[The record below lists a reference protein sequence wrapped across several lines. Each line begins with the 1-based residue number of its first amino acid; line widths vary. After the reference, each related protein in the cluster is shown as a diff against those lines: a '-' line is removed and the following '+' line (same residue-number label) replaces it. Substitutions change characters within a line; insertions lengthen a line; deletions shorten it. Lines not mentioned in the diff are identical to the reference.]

1 MRFKRPLLIVTV
13 VVATLAF
20 SNLTSESVT
29 QSDFSE
35 NYPPVVCPATPS
47 GESSAISVPST
58 QTGARVLGKKS
69 VIFKP
74 TRTLRLMQGS
84 SPTILETKNMTSPV
98 WQIKKGVWAGAT
110 ICSAPSTS
118 QWFVGGAADITSK
131 GKLILINS
139 GLSEAIIDVEIWSE
153 SGIRPPKVVTLKANS
168 SVVQTLDS
176 LDPGAKRIALHI
188 VPRSGRVN
196 AFLVDERG
204 RGLKSLGG
212 DMVNAS
218 PDPTRV
224 VVIPAIPHM
233 KRSGKALG
241 HTLRVIAPG
250 DVDARIS
257 VELISTK
264 GSFVPF
270 GFADRAIKAGIV
282 TEIPLNPQLVPS
294 TFALRI
300 SSDRPIVASVYSS
313 TYAQAKSDFVW
324 STSTAEMT
332 EYSLAVSGLAP
343 TMVFSGDKISVSI
356 SILYT
361 NKKEKKFTVT
371 GEGIATF
378 KVPDN
383 ARTVH
388 FTKVSDKTL
397 GGALISTQSGYGY
410 LPLVPGSELTRVLL
424 PSANIRVLN
433 P

>member
-1 MRFKRPLLIVTV
+1 M
-13 VVATLAF
+13 
-20 SNLTSESVT
+20 
-29 QSDFSE
+29 QS
-35 NYPPVVCPATPS
+35 
-47 GESSAISVPST
+47 
-58 QTGARVLGKKS
+58 
-69 VIFKP
+69 
-74 TRTLRLMQGS
+74 S

-110 ICSAPSTS
+110 ICSAPSIS
-118 QWFVGGAADITSK
+118 QWFVGGTADVTSK
-131 GKLILINS
+131 GKLFLINS

-188 VPRSGRVN
+188 APRSGRVN

-218 PDPTRV
+218 PDPSKV

-264 GSFVPF
+264 GTFIPV
-270 GFADRAIKAGIV
+270 GFDARAIKAGIV
-282 TEIPLNPQLVPS
+282 TEIALNPELVPG
-294 TFALRI
+294 TFALKI
-300 SSDRPIVASVYSS
+300 TSDRPIVASVYS
-313 TYAQAKSDFVW
+313 TTFAQAKSDFVW
-324 STSTAEMT
+324 STSTAEMK

-343 TMVFSGDKISVSI
+343 TLVFSGEKISVSL

-361 NKKEKKFTVT
+361 NKKEKKLTVT

-378 KVPDN
+378 TVPEN
-383 ARTVH
+383 ARTIN
-388 FTKVSDKTL
+388 FTKVSDKTV
-397 GGALISTQSGYGY
+397 GGALISSQSGYGY
-410 LPLVPGSELTRVLL
+410 LPLNPGSELTRVLL

>member
-1 MRFKRPLLIVTV
+1 MRFKRPLLIIAAVI
-13 VVATLAF
+13 ATLTF
-20 SNLTSESVT
+20 GNLTSVSVT
-29 QSDFSE
+29 QSDVSE
-35 NYPPVVCPATPS
+35 NYPPVVCPATPA

-58 QTGARVLGKKS
+58 QTGSRVLGKKT

-74 TRTLRLMQGS
+74 TRTLRLMQSS
-84 SPTILETKNMTSPV
+84 SPTILDTKNMTSPV

-110 ICSAPSTS
+110 ICSAPSIS
-118 QWFVGGAADITSK
+118 QWFVGGAADVTSK

-168 SVVQTLDS
+168 FVVQTLDS

-188 VPRSGRVN
+188 APRSGRVN

-218 PDPTRV
+218 PDPSKV

-257 VELISTK
+257 VELVSTK
-264 GSFVPF
+264 GSFIPF
-270 GFADRAIKAGIV
+270 GFDDRVVKAGIV

-294 TFALRI
+294 TFALKI
-300 SSDRPIVASVYSS
+300 TSDRPIVASVYSS

-343 TMVFSGDKISVSI
+343 TLVFAGEKISISL

-371 GEGIATF
+371 GEGIVTF
-378 KVPDN
+378 KAPDN
-383 ARTVH
+383 ARTIN
-388 FTKVSDKTL
+388 FTKVSDKTV
-397 GGALISTQSGYGY
+397 GGSLISTQSGFGY
-410 LPLVPGSELTRVLL
+410 LPLIPGSELTRVLL

>member
-1 MRFKRPLLIVTV
+1 MRFKRPLLIIAAVI
-13 VVATLAF
+13 ATLTF
-20 SNLTSESVT
+20 GNLTSVSVT
-29 QSDFSE
+29 QSDVSE
-35 NYPPVVCPATPS
+35 NYPPVVCPATPA

-58 QTGARVLGKKS
+58 QTGSRVLGKKT

-74 TRTLRLMQGS
+74 TRTLRLMQSS
-84 SPTILETKNMTSPV
+84 SPTILDTKNMTSPV

-110 ICSAPSTS
+110 ICSAPSIS
-118 QWFVGGAADITSK
+118 QWFVGGAADVTSK

-168 SVVQTLDS
+168 FVVQTLDS

-188 VPRSGRVN
+188 APRSGRVN

-218 PDPTRV
+218 PDPSKV

-257 VELISTK
+257 VELVSTK
-264 GSFVPF
+264 GSFIPF
-270 GFADRAIKAGIV
+270 GFDDRVVKAGIV

-294 TFALRI
+294 TFALKI
-300 SSDRPIVASVYSS
+300 TSDRPIVASVYSS

-343 TMVFSGDKISVSI
+343 TLVFAGEKISISL

-378 KVPDN
+378 KVPEN
-383 ARTVH
+383 ARTIN
-388 FTKVSDKTL
+388 FTKVSDKTV
-397 GGALISTQSGYGY
+397 GGSLISTQSGFGY
-410 LPLVPGSELTRVLL
+410 LPLIPGSELTRVLL

>member
-1 MRFKRPLLIVTV
+1 MRFKRPLLIIAAVI
-13 VVATLAF
+13 ATLTF
-20 SNLTSESVT
+20 SNLASVSVT

-35 NYPPVVCPATPS
+35 NYPPVVCPATPA

-58 QTGARVLGKKS
+58 QTGSRVLGKKT

-84 SPTILETKNMTSPV
+84 SPTILDTKNLTSPV

-110 ICSAPSTS
+110 ICSAPSIS

-168 SVVQTLDS
+168 SVVQSLDS

-218 PDPTRV
+218 PDPSKEI
-224 VVIPAIPHM
+224 VIPAIPHM

-270 GFADRAIKAGIV
+270 GFDDRAVKAGIV
-282 TEIPLNPQLVPS
+282 TEIPLNPELVPS
-294 TFALRI
+294 TFALKI
-300 SSDRPIVASVYSS
+300 TSDRPIVASVYSS
-313 TYAQAKSDFVW
+313 TYADGKSDFVW
-324 STSTAEMT
+324 STSTAEMK

-343 TMVFSGDKISVSI
+343 TLVFAGEKISISL
-356 SILYT
+356 SILFT
-361 NKKEKKFTVT
+361 KKKEKKFTIT
-371 GEGIATF
+371 GEGIVTF

-383 ARTVH
+383 ARTIN
-388 FTKVSDKTL
+388 FIKVSDETV
-397 GGALISTQSGYGY
+397 GGSLISTQSGFGY
-410 LPLVPGSELTRVLL
+410 LPLIPGSELTRVLL

>member
-1 MRFKRPLLIVTV
+1 MRFKRPLLIIAAVI
-13 VVATLAF
+13 ATLAF
-20 SNLTSESVT
+20 SNLTSASLT

-35 NYPPVVCPATPS
+35 NYPPVVCPTTPA
-47 GESSAISVPST
+47 GESSAISIPST
-58 QTGARVLGKKS
+58 QTGSRVLGKKT
-69 VIFKP
+69 VILKP
-74 TRTLRLMQGS
+74 TRTLRLMQSS
-84 SPTILETKNMTSPV
+84 SPTILDTKNMTSPV

-110 ICSAPSTS
+110 ICSAPSIS

-153 SGIRPPKVVTLKANS
+153 AGIRPPKVVTLKANS
-168 SVVQTLDS
+168 SVVQSLDS
-176 LDPGAKRIALHI
+176 LDPGAKRIALH
-188 VPRSGRVN
+188 VAPRSGRVN

-218 PDPTRV
+218 PDPSKV

-233 KRSGKALG
+233 KRSDKALG

-270 GFADRAIKAGIV
+270 GFDDRAVKAGIV

-294 TFALRI
+294 TFALKI
-300 SSDRPIVASVYSS
+300 TSDRPIVASVYSS
-313 TYAQAKSDFVW
+313 TYADGKSDFVW
-324 STSTAEMT
+324 STSTAEMK

-343 TMVFSGDKISVSI
+343 TLVFAGEKISISL
-356 SILYT
+356 SILST
-361 NKKEKKFTVT
+361 KKKEKKFAIT
-371 GEGIATF
+371 GEGIVTF
-378 KVPDN
+378 KVPEN
-383 ARTVH
+383 ARTIN
-388 FTKVSDKTL
+388 FTKVSEKTV

>member
-1 MRFKRPLLIVTV
+1 MRFKRPLLIIAAVI
-13 VVATLAF
+13 ATLTF
-20 SNLTSESVT
+20 GNLTSVSVT
-29 QSDFSE
+29 QSDVSE
-35 NYPPVVCPATPS
+35 NYPPVVCPATPA

-58 QTGARVLGKKS
+58 QTGSRVLGKKT

-74 TRTLRLMQGS
+74 TRTLRLMQSS
-84 SPTILETKNMTSPV
+84 SPTILDTKNMTSPV

-110 ICSAPSTS
+110 ICSAPSIS
-118 QWFVGGAADITSK
+118 QWFVGGAADVTSK

-168 SVVQTLDS
+168 FVVQTLDS

-188 VPRSGRVN
+188 APRSGRVN

-218 PDPTRV
+218 PDPSKV

-257 VELISTK
+257 VELVSTN
-264 GSFVPF
+264 GSCIPF
-270 GFADRAIKAGIV
+270 GVDDRVVKAGIV

-294 TFALRI
+294 TFALKI
-300 SSDRPIVASVYSS
+300 TSDRPIVASVYSS

-343 TMVFSGDKISVSI
+343 TLVFAGEKISISL

-371 GEGIATF
+371 GEAIATF
-378 KVPDN
+378 KVPEN
-383 ARTVH
+383 ARTIN
-388 FTKVSDKTL
+388 FTKVSDKTV
-397 GGALISTQSGYGY
+397 GGSLISTQSGFGY
-410 LPLVPGSELTRVLL
+410 LPLIPGSELTRVLL

>member
-1 MRFKRPLLIVTV
+1 MRFKRPLLIVAAV
-13 VVATLAF
+13 IATLAL
-20 SNLTSESVT
+20 SNLTSVSVT
-29 QSDFSE
+29 QSEFSE

-58 QTGARVLGKKS
+58 QTGSRVLGKKS

-74 TRTLRLMQGS
+74 TRTLRLTQSS

-168 SVVQTLDS
+168 SVVQPLDS
-176 LDPGAKRIALHI
+176 LDPGAKRIALH
-188 VPRSGRVN
+188 VAPRSGRVN

-218 PDPTRV
+218 PDPTKV

-233 KRSGKALG
+233 KQSGKVLG
-241 HTLRVIAPG
+241 HTLRVIVPG

-264 GSFVPF
+264 GSFVPV
-270 GFADRAIKAGIV
+270 GFDDRAIKAGIV
-282 TEIPLNPQLVPS
+282 TEIALNPQLIPS

-300 SSDRPIVASVYSS
+300 SSDRPIAASVYSS

-324 STSTAEMT
+324 STSTEEMT

-343 TMVFSGDKISVSI
+343 TLVFSGERISISL

-378 KVPDN
+378 KVPEN
-383 ARTVH
+383 ARTIS
-388 FTKVSDKTL
+388 FTKVSDKTV

-410 LPLVPGSELTRVLL
+410 LPLIPGSELTRVLL

>member
-1 MRFKRPLLIVTV
+1 MRFKRPLLIIAAVI
-13 VVATLAF
+13 ATLTF
-20 SNLTSESVT
+20 SNLTSVSVT

-35 NYPPVVCPATPS
+35 NYPPVVCPATPA

-58 QTGARVLGKKS
+58 QTGSRVLGKKS

-74 TRTLRLMQGS
+74 ARTLRLMQSS
-84 SPTILETKNMTSPV
+84 SPTILDTKNMTSPV

-110 ICSAPSTS
+110 ICSAPAIS

-153 SGIRPPKVVTLKANS
+153 SGIQPPAVVTLKANS
-168 SVVQTLDS
+168 SIVQSLDS

-204 RGLKSLGG
+204 RGLKALGG

-218 PDPTRV
+218 PDPSKM

-270 GFADRAIKAGIV
+270 GFDDRAIKAGIV

-294 TFALRI
+294 TFALKI
-300 SSDRPIVASVYSS
+300 TSDRPIVASVYSS
-313 TYAQAKSDFVW
+313 TYADAKSDFVW
-324 STSTAEMT
+324 STSTAEMKA
-332 EYSLAVSGLAP
+332 YSLAVSGLAP
-343 TMVFSGDKISVSI
+343 TLVFAGEKISISL

-361 NKKEKKFTVT
+361 NKKEKKFTIT

-383 ARTVH
+383 ARTIN
-388 FTKVSDKTL
+388 FTKVSDKTV
-397 GGALISTQSGYGY
+397 GGSLISTQSGFGY
-410 LPLVPGSELTRVLL
+410 LPLIPGSELTRVLL

>member
-1 MRFKRPLLIVTV
+1 MRFKRPLLIIAAVI
-13 VVATLAF
+13 ATLTF
-20 SNLTSESVT
+20 GNLTSVSVT
-29 QSDFSE
+29 QSDVSE
-35 NYPPVVCPATPS
+35 NYPPVVCPATPA

-58 QTGARVLGKKS
+58 QTGSRVLGKKT

-74 TRTLRLMQGS
+74 TRTLRLMQSS
-84 SPTILETKNMTSPV
+84 SPTILDTKNMTSPV

-110 ICSAPSTS
+110 ICSAPSIS
-118 QWFVGGAADITSK
+118 QWFVGGAADVTSK

-168 SVVQTLDS
+168 FVVQTLDS

-188 VPRSGRVN
+188 APRSGRVN

-218 PDPTRV
+218 PDPSKV

-257 VELISTK
+257 VELVSTK
-264 GSFVPF
+264 GSFIPF
-270 GFADRAIKAGIV
+270 GFDDRVVKAGIV

-294 TFALRI
+294 TFALKI
-300 SSDRPIVASVYSS
+300 TSDRPIVASVYSS

-343 TMVFSGDKISVSI
+343 TLVFAGEKISISL

-371 GEGIATF
+371 GEGIVTF

-383 ARTVH
+383 ARTIN
-388 FTKVSDKTL
+388 FTKVSDKTV
-397 GGALISTQSGYGY
+397 GGSLISTQSGFGY
-410 LPLVPGSELTRVLL
+410 LPLIPGSELTRVLL

>member
-1 MRFKRPLLIVTV
+1 MRFKRPLLIIAAVI
-13 VVATLAF
+13 ATLTF
-20 SNLTSESVT
+20 GNLTSVSVT
-29 QSDFSE
+29 QSDVSE
-35 NYPPVVCPATPS
+35 NYPPVVCPATPA

-58 QTGARVLGKKS
+58 QTGSRVLGKKT

-74 TRTLRLMQGS
+74 TRTLRLMQSS
-84 SPTILETKNMTSPV
+84 SPTILDTKNMTSPV

-110 ICSAPSTS
+110 ICSAPSIS
-118 QWFVGGAADITSK
+118 QWFVGGAADVTSK
-131 GKLILINS
+131 GKLILVNS

-168 SVVQTLDS
+168 FVVQTLDS

-188 VPRSGRVN
+188 APRSGRVN

-218 PDPTRV
+218 PDPSKV

-257 VELISTK
+257 VELVSTK
-264 GSFVPF
+264 GSFIPF
-270 GFADRAIKAGIV
+270 GFDDRVVKAGIV

-294 TFALRI
+294 TFALKI
-300 SSDRPIVASVYSS
+300 TSDRPIVASVYSS

-343 TMVFSGDKISVSI
+343 TLVFAGEKISISL

-383 ARTVH
+383 ARTIN
-388 FTKVSDKTL
+388 FTKVSDKTV
-397 GGALISTQSGYGY
+397 GGSLISTQSGFGY
-410 LPLVPGSELTRVLL
+410 LPLIPGSELTRVLL

>member
-1 MRFKRPLLIVTV
+1 MKFKRPLLIVTA
-13 VVATLAF
+13 VVATLAL
-20 SNLTSESVT
+20 SNLTSESVK

-35 NYPPVVCPATPS
+35 NYPPVVCPATPA

-58 QTGARVLGKKS
+58 QTGSRVLGKKS
-69 VIFKP
+69 IIFKP

-176 LDPGAKRIALHI
+176 LDPGAKRIALH
-188 VPRSGRVN
+188 VAPRSGRVN

-204 RGLKSLGG
+204 RGLRSLGG

-218 PDPTRV
+218 PDPSKV

-233 KRSGKALG
+233 KRSGKVLG

-270 GFADRAIKAGIV
+270 GFDDRAIKAGIV

-313 TYAQAKSDFVW
+313 TYAESKSDFVW
-324 STSTAEMT
+324 STSTAVMT

-343 TMVFSGDKISVSI
+343 TLVFSGDKVSI
-356 SILYT
+356 SISVLYT

-383 ARTVH
+383 ARTIN
-388 FTKVSDKTL
+388 FTKVSDKTV

>member
-1 MRFKRPLLIVTV
+1 VRFKRPLLIIAAV
-13 VVATLAF
+13 VGTLAL
-20 SNLTSESVT
+20 SNLTSVSVS
-29 QSDFSE
+29 QSDVSE
-35 NYPPVVCPATPS
+35 NYPPVVCPATPV

-58 QTGARVLGKKS
+58 QTGSRVLGKKTI
-69 VIFKP
+69 IFKP

-84 SPTILETKNMTSPV
+84 SPTILETKNMTAPV

-110 ICSAPSTS
+110 ICSAPSIS
-118 QWFVGGAADITSK
+118 QWFVGGAADVTSK

-139 GLSEAIIDVEIWSE
+139 GLSDAIIDVEVWSD

-188 VPRSGRVN
+188 APRSGRVN

-218 PDPTRV
+218 PDPSKV
-224 VVIPAIPHM
+224 VVIPAIPHI

-264 GSFVPF
+264 GSFIPF
-270 GFADRAIKAGIV
+270 GFDDRVVKAGIV
-282 TEIPLNPQLVPS
+282 TEMALNPQLAPS

-313 TYAQAKSDFVW
+313 TYAESKSDFVW

-343 TMVFSGDKISVSI
+343 TLVFTGDKVSVSI

-361 NKKEKKFTVT
+361 NKKEKKVTVT
-371 GEGIATF
+371 GEGIVTF
-378 KVPDN
+378 KVPEN
-383 ARTVH
+383 ARTIN
-388 FTKVSDKTL
+388 FTKVSEKTV
-397 GGALISTQSGYGY
+397 GGALISSQSGFGF

>member
-1 MRFKRPLLIVTV
+1 MRFKRPLLIITALI
-13 VVATLAF
+13 ATFGL
-20 SNLTSESVT
+20 SNLTSVT
-29 QSDFSE
+29 VTKSDFSE
-35 NYPPVVCPATPS
+35 NYPPVVCPATPA
-47 GESSAISVPST
+47 GETSAISVPST
-58 QTGARVLGKKS
+58 QTGSRALGSKT

-74 TRTLRLMQGS
+74 TRTLRLMQSS
-84 SPTILETKNMTSPV
+84 SPTILDTKNMTSPV

-110 ICSAPSTS
+110 ICSAPSIS
-118 QWFVGGAADITSK
+118 QWFVGGAADVTSK

-168 SVVQTLDS
+168 SVVQSLDS
-176 LDPGAKRIALHI
+176 LDPGSKRIALHI
-188 VPRSGRVN
+188 APRSGRVN

-218 PDPTRV
+218 PDPSKV
-224 VVIPAIPHM
+224 VVIPAVPHM
-233 KRSGKALG
+233 KRSGKALA

-257 VELISTK
+257 VELVSTK
-264 GSFVPF
+264 GSFIPF

-282 TEIPLNPQLVPS
+282 TEIPLNPQIVPS
-294 TFALRI
+294 TFALKI
-300 SSDRPIVASVYSS
+300 TSDRPIVASVYSS
-313 TYAQAKSDFVW
+313 TYAQEKSDFVW
-324 STSTAEMT
+324 STSTAEMS

-343 TMVFSGDKISVSI
+343 TLVFAGERISISL

-361 NKKEKKFTVT
+361 NKKEKKFTIT

-383 ARTVH
+383 ARTIN
-388 FTKVSDKTL
+388 FTKVSDKTV
-397 GGALISTQSGYGY
+397 GGSLISTQSGFGY
-410 LPLVPGSELTRVLL
+410 LPLIPGSELTRVLL

>member
-1 MRFKRPLLIVTV
+1 MRFKRPLLIIAV
-13 VVATLAF
+13 VIATLTF
-20 SNLTSESVT
+20 SNLTSVSIT

-35 NYPPVVCPATPS
+35 NYPPVVCPSTPA

-58 QTGARVLGKKS
+58 QTGSRVLGKKT
-69 VIFKP
+69 VILKP
-74 TRTLRLMQGS
+74 TRTLRLMQSS

-110 ICSAPSTS
+110 ICSAPSIS
-118 QWFVGGAADITSK
+118 QWFVGGTADVTSK
-131 GKLILINS
+131 GKLFLINS

-188 VPRSGRVN
+188 APRSGRVN

-218 PDPTRV
+218 PDPSKV

-264 GSFVPF
+264 GTFIPV
-270 GFADRAIKAGIV
+270 GFDGRAIKAGIV
-282 TEIPLNPQLVPS
+282 TEIALNPELVPG
-294 TFALRI
+294 TFALKI
-300 SSDRPIVASVYSS
+300 TSDRPIVASVYS
-313 TYAQAKSDFVW
+313 TTFAQAKSDFVW
-324 STSTAEMT
+324 STSTAEMK

-343 TMVFSGDKISVSI
+343 TLVFSGEKISVSL

-361 NKKEKKFTVT
+361 NKKEKKLTVT

-378 KVPDN
+378 TVPEN
-383 ARTVH
+383 ARTIN
-388 FTKVSDKTL
+388 FTKVSDKTV
-397 GGALISTQSGYGY
+397 GGALISSQSGYGY
-410 LPLVPGSELTRVLL
+410 LPLNPGSELTRVLL

>member
-1 MRFKRPLLIVTV
+1 MRFKRPLIIAAVVT
-13 VVATLAF
+13 ATLAI
-20 SNLTSESVT
+20 SNFKPSAIT

-58 QTGARVLGKKS
+58 QTGSRVLGKKTT
-69 VIFKP
+69 IYKP

-84 SPTILETKNMTSPV
+84 SPTILDTKNMTSPV

-110 ICSAPSTS
+110 ICSAPAIS
-118 QWFVGGAADITSK
+118 QWFVGGAADVTSK

-153 SGIRPPKVVTLKANS
+153 SGARPPKVVTLKANS
-168 SVVQTLDS
+168 SVVQNLDS

-188 VPRSGRVN
+188 APRSGRVN

-218 PDPTRV
+218 PDPAKV
-224 VVIPAIPHM
+224 NVIPAIPHI

-264 GSFVPF
+264 GSFIPV
-270 GFADRAIKAGIV
+270 GFDDRLIKAGVV
-282 TEIPLNPQLVPS
+282 TEIAINPQLVPS
-294 TFALRI
+294 IFSLRI
-300 SSDRPIVASVYSS
+300 TSDRPIVSSVYSS
-313 TYAQAKSDFVW
+313 TFAESKSDFLW
-324 STSTAEMT
+324 STSTSEMK

-343 TMVFSGDKISVSI
+343 TLVFSGDEISVSI

-383 ARTVH
+383 ARTIN
-388 FTKVSDKTL
+388 FTKVGEKIV

-410 LPLVPGSELTRVLL
+410 LPLNPGSEISRVLL

>member
-1 MRFKRPLLIVTV
+1 MRIKRPLLIITAVI
-13 VVATLAF
+13 ATLAF
-20 SNLTSESVT
+20 SNLTSVSVT
-29 QSDFSE
+29 QSEFSE

-58 QTGARVLGKKS
+58 QTGSRVLGKKT

-74 TRTLRLMQGS
+74 TRTLRLMQSS
-84 SPTILETKNMTSPV
+84 SPTILDTKNMTSPV

-153 SGIRPPKVVTLKANS
+153 LGVRPPKVVTLKANS
-168 SVVQTLDS
+168 SVVQSLDS
-176 LDPGAKRIALHI
+176 LDPGAKRIALH
-188 VPRSGRVN
+188 VAPRSGRVN

-233 KRSGKALG
+233 KRSDKALG

-250 DVDARIS
+250 EVDARIS
-257 VELISTK
+257 VELVSTK

-270 GFADRAIKAGIV
+270 GFDDRAIKAGIV
-282 TEIPLNPQLVPS
+282 TEIPLNPQLAAS
-294 TFALRI
+294 AFALRI

-343 TMVFSGDKISVSI
+343 SLVFSGDKISVSI

-361 NKKEKKFTVT
+361 NKKEKRFTVT

-383 ARTVH
+383 ARTVN
-388 FTKVSDKTL
+388 FIKVSDKTV

>member
-1 MRFKRPLLIVTV
+1 
-13 VVATLAF
+13 
-20 SNLTSESVT
+20 
-29 QSDFSE
+29 
-35 NYPPVVCPATPS
+35 
-47 GESSAISVPST
+47 
-58 QTGARVLGKKS
+58 
-69 VIFKP
+69 
-74 TRTLRLMQGS
+74 
-84 SPTILETKNMTSPV
+84 MTSPV

-110 ICSAPSTS
+110 ICSAPAIS

-153 SGIRPPKVVTLKANS
+153 SGIQPPKVVMLKANS
-168 SVVQTLDS
+168 SVVQSLDS

-204 RGLKSLGG
+204 RGLKALGG

-218 PDPTRV
+218 PDPSKV

-264 GSFVPF
+264 GSFVPL
-270 GFADRAIKAGIV
+270 GFDDRAIKAGIV
-282 TEIPLNPQLVPS
+282 TEIALNPELIPS
-294 TFALRI
+294 TFALKI
-300 SSDRPIVASVYSS
+300 TSDRPIVASVYSS
-313 TYAQAKSDFVW
+313 TYADSKSDFVW
-324 STSTAEMT
+324 STSTAEMK

-343 TMVFSGDKISVSI
+343 TLVFAGEKISISL

-361 NKKEKKFTVT
+361 NKKEKKLTIT

-378 KVPDN
+378 KVPEN
-383 ARTVH
+383 ARTIN
-388 FTKVSDKTL
+388 FTKVSDETV
-397 GGALISTQSGYGY
+397 GGSLISTQSGFGY
-410 LPLVPGSELTRVLL
+410 LPLIPGSELTRVLL

>member
-1 MRFKRPLLIVTV
+1 MRFKRPLLIVTA

-20 SNLTSESVT
+20 SNLTSESVK

-58 QTGARVLGKKS
+58 QTGSKVLGKKS
-69 VIFKP
+69 IIFKP
-74 TRTLRLMQGS
+74 TRTLRLMQSS

-168 SVVQTLDS
+168 SVVQSLDS

-188 VPRSGRVN
+188 APRSGRVN

-212 DMVNAS
+212 DIVNAS
-218 PDPTRV
+218 PDPTKV

-343 TMVFSGDKISVSI
+343 TLVFSGDKISVSI

-388 FTKVSDKTL
+388 FTKVSDKTV

>member
-1 MRFKRPLLIVTV
+1 MRFKRPLLIIAAVI
-13 VVATLAF
+13 ATLTF
-20 SNLTSESVT
+20 SNLASVSIT

-35 NYPPVVCPATPS
+35 NYPPVVCPATPA

-58 QTGARVLGKKS
+58 QTGSGVLGKKT

-74 TRTLRLMQGS
+74 TRTLRLMQSS

-110 ICSAPSTS
+110 ICSAPSIS
-118 QWFVGGAADITSK
+118 QWFVGGTADVTSK
-131 GKLILINS
+131 GKLFLINS

-168 SVVQTLDS
+168 SVVQSLDS

-188 VPRSGRVN
+188 APRSGRVN

-218 PDPTRV
+218 PDPSKV
-224 VVIPAIPHM
+224 VVIPAIPHT

-264 GSFVPF
+264 GTFVPV
-270 GFADRAIKAGIV
+270 GFDDRAIRAGIV
-282 TEIPLNPQLVPS
+282 TEIALNPELAPG
-294 TFALRI
+294 TFALKI
-300 SSDRPIVASVYSS
+300 TSDRPIVASVYSS

-324 STSTAEMT
+324 STSTAEMK

-343 TMVFSGDKISVSI
+343 TLVFSGERISVSL

-378 KVPDN
+378 TVPEN
-383 ARTVH
+383 ARTIN
-388 FTKVSDKTL
+388 FIKVSDKTV
-397 GGALISTQSGYGY
+397 GGALISSQSGYGY
-410 LPLVPGSELTRVLL
+410 LPLNPGSELTRVLL

>member
-1 MRFKRPLLIVTV
+1 MRFKRPLLIVTA

-58 QTGARVLGKKS
+58 QTGARVLGKRS
-69 VIFKP
+69 IIFKP

-118 QWFVGGAADITSK
+118 QWFVGGTADITSK

-282 TEIPLNPQLVPS
+282 TEIQLNPQLVPS

-313 TYAQAKSDFVW
+313 TYAQSKSDFVW

-343 TMVFSGDKISVSI
+343 TLVFSGDKISVSI

-388 FTKVSDKTL
+388 FTKVSDKTV

>member
-1 MRFKRPLLIVTV
+1 MRFKRPLVIAAVVT
-13 VVATLAF
+13 ATLAI
-20 SNLTSESVT
+20 SNFTPSAIT

-35 NYPPVVCPATPS
+35 NYPPVVCPATPP

-58 QTGARVLGKKS
+58 QTGSRVLGKKTT
-69 VIFKP
+69 IYKP

-84 SPTILETKNMTSPV
+84 SPTILDTKNMTSPV

-110 ICSAPSTS
+110 ICSAPAIS
-118 QWFVGGAADITSK
+118 QWFVGGAADVTSK

-153 SGIRPPKVVTLKANS
+153 SGARPPKVVTLKANS
-168 SVVQTLDS
+168 SVVQNLDS

-188 VPRSGRVN
+188 APRSGRVN

-218 PDPTRV
+218 PDPTKV
-224 VVIPAIPHM
+224 NVIPAIPHI

-264 GSFVPF
+264 GSFIPV
-270 GFADRAIKAGIV
+270 GFDDRLIKAGVV
-282 TEIPLNPQLVPS
+282 TEIALNPQLVPS
-294 TFALRI
+294 IFSLRI
-300 SSDRPIVASVYSS
+300 TSDRPIVSSVYSS
-313 TYAQAKSDFVW
+313 TYAESKSDFLW
-324 STSTAEMT
+324 STSTSEMK
-332 EYSLAVSGLAP
+332 EYLLAVSGLAP
-343 TMVFSGDKISVSI
+343 TLVFSGDEISVSI

-383 ARTVH
+383 ARTIN
-388 FTKVSDKTL
+388 FTKVGKKIV

-410 LPLVPGSELTRVLL
+410 LPLNPGSEISRVLL

>member
-1 MRFKRPLLIVTV
+1 MRFKRPLIIVAAVT
-13 VVATLAF
+13 ATLVL
-20 SNLTSESVT
+20 SNFTPVTLT

-35 NYPPVVCPATPS
+35 NYPPVVCPTTPA
-47 GESSAISVPST
+47 GESSAISIPST
-58 QTGARVLGKKS
+58 QTGSRVLGKKT

-74 TRTLRLMQGS
+74 TRTLRLMQSS
-84 SPTILETKNMTSPV
+84 SPTILDTKNLTSPV

-110 ICSAPSTS
+110 ICSAPSIS
-118 QWFVGGAADITSK
+118 QWFVGGAADVTSK
-131 GKLILINS
+131 GRLVLINS

-153 SGIRPPKVVTLKANS
+153 AGIRPPKVVTLKANS
-168 SVVQTLDS
+168 SVVQSLDS
-176 LDPGAKRIALHI
+176 LDPGAKRIALH
-188 VPRSGRVN
+188 VAPRSGRVN

-218 PDPTRV
+218 PDPSKV

-233 KRSGKALG
+233 KRSDKALG

-343 TMVFSGDKISVSI
+343 TLVFSGDKISVSI

-371 GEGIATF
+371 GEAVATF

-388 FTKVSDKTL
+388 FTKVSDKTV
-397 GGALISTQSGYGY
+397 GGALISTQSGFGY
-410 LPLVPGSELTRVLL
+410 LPLNPGSELTRVLL

>member
-1 MRFKRPLLIVTV
+1 MRFRRPLLIIATV
-13 VVATLAF
+13 IATLAF
-20 SNLTSESVT
+20 SNLTSVSVT

-35 NYPPVVCPATPS
+35 NYPPVVCPATLT

-58 QTGARVLGKKS
+58 QTGARVLGKKT

-110 ICSAPSTS
+110 ICSAPSIS
-118 QWFVGGAADITSK
+118 QWFVGGTADVTSK
-131 GKLILINS
+131 GKLVLINS

-153 SGIRPPKVVTLKANS
+153 SGIRASKVVTLKANS

-176 LDPGAKRIALHI
+176 LEPGAKRIALHI

-218 PDPTRV
+218 PDPSKLL
-224 VVIPAIPHM
+224 VIPAIPHM

-257 VELISTK
+257 AEIISTK
-264 GSFVPF
+264 GTFVPL
-270 GFADRAIKAGIV
+270 GFDDRAIKAGVV
-282 TEIPLNPQLVPS
+282 TEIALNPEISSS
-294 TFALRI
+294 TFALKI
-300 SSDRPIVASVYSS
+300 TSDRPIVASVYSS
-313 TYAQAKSDFVW
+313 TFAQAKSDFVW
-324 STSTAEMT
+324 STSTAEMQ

-343 TMVFSGDKISVSI
+343 TLVFTGERISVSL

-361 NKKEKKFTVT
+361 NKKEKKLTVT

-378 KVPDN
+378 TVPEN
-383 ARTVH
+383 ARTIT
-388 FTKVSDKTL
+388 FTKVSDKTV
-397 GGALISTQSGYGY
+397 GGALISSQSGYGY
-410 LPLVPGSELTRVLL
+410 LPLNPGSELTRVLL

>member
-1 MRFKRPLLIVTV
+1 
-13 VVATLAF
+13 
-20 SNLTSESVT
+20 
-29 QSDFSE
+29 
-35 NYPPVVCPATPS
+35 
-47 GESSAISVPST
+47 
-58 QTGARVLGKKS
+58 
-69 VIFKP
+69 
-74 TRTLRLMQGS
+74 
-84 SPTILETKNMTSPV
+84 MTSPV

-110 ICSAPSTS
+110 ICSAPSIS

-168 SVVQTLDS
+168 SVVQSLDS

-218 PDPTRV
+218 PDPSTV

-233 KRSGKALG
+233 KRSDKALG

-257 VELISTK
+257 VELISSK

-270 GFADRAIKAGIV
+270 GFDDRAIKAGIV
-282 TEIPLNPQLVPS
+282 TEISLNPELVPS

-300 SSDRPIVASVYSS
+300 TSDRPIVASVYSS
-313 TYAQAKSDFVW
+313 TYVDGKSDFVW
-324 STSTAEMT
+324 STSTVEMK

-343 TMVFSGDKISVSI
+343 TLVFAGERISI
-356 SILYT
+356 SLSILST
-361 NKKEKKFTVT
+361 KKKEKKFTIT
-371 GEGIATF
+371 GEGIVTF
-378 KVPDN
+378 KVPEN
-383 ARTVH
+383 ARTIN
-388 FTKVSDKTL
+388 FIKVSDETV
-397 GGALISTQSGYGY
+397 GGSFISTQSGFGY
-410 LPLVPGSELTRVLL
+410 LPLIPGSELTRVLL

>member
-1 MRFKRPLLIVTV
+1 MRFKRPLLIVAAV
-13 VVATLAF
+13 IATLAL
-20 SNLTSESVT
+20 SNLTSVSVT
-29 QSDFSE
+29 QSEFSE

-58 QTGARVLGKKS
+58 QTGSRVLGKKT

-74 TRTLRLMQGS
+74 TRTLRLTQSS

-168 SVVQTLDS
+168 SVVQPLDS
-176 LDPGAKRIALHI
+176 LDPGAKRIALH
-188 VPRSGRVN
+188 VAPRSGRVN

-204 RGLKSLGG
+204 RGLQSLGG

-218 PDPTRV
+218 PDPTKV

-233 KRSGKALG
+233 KQSGKVLG

-264 GSFVPF
+264 GSFVPV
-270 GFADRAIKAGIV
+270 GFDDRAIKAGIV
-282 TEIPLNPQLVPS
+282 TEIALNPQLIPS

-300 SSDRPIVASVYSS
+300 SSDRPIAASVYSS

-324 STSTAEMT
+324 STSTEEMT

-343 TMVFSGDKISVSI
+343 TLVFSGERISISL

-378 KVPDN
+378 KVPEN
-383 ARTVH
+383 ARTIS
-388 FTKVSDKTL
+388 FTKVSDKTV

-410 LPLVPGSELTRVLL
+410 LPLIPGSELTRVLL

>member
-1 MRFKRPLLIVTV
+1 MRFKRPLLIIAV
-13 VVATLAF
+13 VIATLTF
-20 SNLTSESVT
+20 SNLTSVSIT

-35 NYPPVVCPATPS
+35 NYPPVVCPSTPA

-58 QTGARVLGKKS
+58 QTGSRVLGKKT

-74 TRTLRLMQGS
+74 TRTLRLMQSS

-110 ICSAPSTS
+110 ICSAPSIS
-118 QWFVGGAADITSK
+118 QWFVGGTADVTSK
-131 GKLILINS
+131 GKLFLINS

-188 VPRSGRVN
+188 APRSGRVN

-218 PDPTRV
+218 PDPSKV

-264 GSFVPF
+264 GTFIPV
-270 GFADRAIKAGIV
+270 GFDGRAIKAGIV
-282 TEIPLNPQLVPS
+282 TEIALNPELVPG
-294 TFALRI
+294 TFALKI
-300 SSDRPIVASVYSS
+300 TSDRPIVASVYS
-313 TYAQAKSDFVW
+313 TTFAQAKSDFVW
-324 STSTAEMT
+324 STSTAEMK

-343 TMVFSGDKISVSI
+343 TLVFSGEKISVSL

-361 NKKEKKFTVT
+361 NKKEKKLTVT

-378 KVPDN
+378 TVPEN
-383 ARTVH
+383 ARTIN
-388 FTKVSDKTL
+388 FTKVSDKTV
-397 GGALISTQSGYGY
+397 GGALISSQSGSGY
-410 LPLVPGSELTRVLL
+410 LPLNPGSELTRVLL

>member
-1 MRFKRPLLIVTV
+1 MRFKRPLLIIAAVI
-13 VVATLAF
+13 ATLTF
-20 SNLTSESVT
+20 SNLASVSVT

-35 NYPPVVCPATPS
+35 NYPPVVCPATPA

-58 QTGARVLGKKS
+58 QTGSRVLGKKTL
-69 VIFKP
+69 IFKP

-84 SPTILETKNMTSPV
+84 SPTILDTKNMTSPV

-110 ICSAPSTS
+110 ICSAPSIS

-168 SVVQTLDS
+168 SVVQSLDS
-176 LDPGAKRIALHI
+176 LDPGAKQIALHI

-218 PDPTRV
+218 PDPSKE

-270 GFADRAIKAGIV
+270 GFDDRAVKAGIV
-282 TEIPLNPQLVPS
+282 TEIPLNPELVPS
-294 TFALRI
+294 TFALKI
-300 SSDRPIVASVYSS
+300 TSDRPIVASVYSS
-313 TYAQAKSDFVW
+313 TYADGKSDFVW
-324 STSTAEMT
+324 STSTAEMK

-343 TMVFSGDKISVSI
+343 TLVFAGEKISISL
-356 SILYT
+356 SILST
-361 NKKEKKFTVT
+361 KKKEKKFTIT
-371 GEGIATF
+371 GEGIVTF

-383 ARTVH
+383 ARTIN
-388 FTKVSDKTL
+388 FIKVSDETV
-397 GGALISTQSGYGY
+397 GGSLISTQSGFGY
-410 LPLVPGSELTRVLL
+410 LPLIPGSELTRVLL